1 MALWQG
7 VSFVMNCQGERL
19 LGSKNLEQ
27 LANYEHKLV

>member
-1 MALWQG
+1 MYA
-7 VSFVMNCQGERL
+7 SFVTDHQRGIL